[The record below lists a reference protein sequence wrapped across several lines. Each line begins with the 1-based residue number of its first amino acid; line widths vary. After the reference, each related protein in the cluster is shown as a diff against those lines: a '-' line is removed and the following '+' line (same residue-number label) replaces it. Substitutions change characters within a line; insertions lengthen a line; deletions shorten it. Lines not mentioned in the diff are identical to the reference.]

1 MVLIK
6 DFHRCESDMDMPY
19 ENLILDALVAIP
31 EVLLYI
37 SSYAE
42 PGVCEE
48 IEEKL
53 KYEAGL
59 PLLCDQAGVNKGTK
73 RKMVLYITK
82 VRRIVKVTSDVF
94 DVGLV
99 DTYWIVDPSSSAGLR
114 YL

>member
-1 MVLIK
+1 MVFIK
-6 DFHRCESDMDMPY
+6 DFQPCEIDTEMSHH
-19 ENLILDALVAIP
+19 NLILDALVAIP
-31 EVLLYI
+31 EVLLYV
-37 SSYAE
+37 SSYSDPE
-42 PGVCEE
+42 VCEE
-48 IEEKL
+48 IEKKL
-53 KYEAGL
+53 EFETGL